1 MRGAESIEAVRICKG
16 RFFQEEIRMQK
27 ETRKIAAMYRGEEL
41 ANLHGPQCI
50 LIEPVGCQSHCCVT

>member
-50 LIEPVGCQSHCCVT
+50 LIDSQWAVNHTAV